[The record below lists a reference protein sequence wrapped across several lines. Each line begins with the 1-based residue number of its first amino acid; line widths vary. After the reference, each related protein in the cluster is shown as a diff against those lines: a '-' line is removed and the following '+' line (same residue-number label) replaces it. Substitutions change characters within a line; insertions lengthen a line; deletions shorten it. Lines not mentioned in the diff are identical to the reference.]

1 MIRYSSFNLKWFR
14 AFTVQTQACASDH
27 NDLQK
32 EKGESNQN
40 SRKSSLRNS
49 ISSANNAT
57 GYQTFESNGNQNDT
71 ILVSHQDDCVTA
83 PKGGRKIAL
92 RDFFTVLALS
102 FHSVF
107 EGLAIGLEPTTDHV
121 ILLFAGS
128 IFVMSDFH
136 KRETFH
142 FPTIIT

>member
-1 MIRYSSFNLKWFR
+1 M
-14 AFTVQTQACASDH
+14 
-27 NDLQK
+27 
-32 EKGESNQN
+32 
-40 SRKSSLRNS
+40 
-49 ISSANNAT
+49 
-57 GYQTFESNGNQNDT
+57 
-71 ILVSHQDDCVTA
+71 TA

-136 KRETFH
+136 KREISLSNDNH
-142 FPTIIT
+142 IEIIFRHSNIKMILFVRSYRLT